1 MLSMRRVLILG
12 KGLVG
17 GSLNRQFLLAGGYEV
32 INLGKQELDLTDISQ
47 VSLTLRRLNPEVL
60 ILASGV
66 VGGIEKNISE
76 PFHLG
81 AINSRIILNTIHTA
95 STLRIPLLINL
106 VPACVYP
113 ISIFR
118 RMKPEDLWSGPM
130 EPTSLPYSTAK
141 LLGVTLVKAARDE
154 FGLNWTSLVATNLYG
169 DDSTLHSHS
178 AHVIPALL
186 TKFAN
191 AKNSG
196 FKEVQLLGDGTPIR
210 EFLHVDDFSLA
221 VKFVL
226 DRNLYTE
233 SILNVAGQDSWTIKE
248 LADLVQDTVGYK
260 GQLRFANDGKNGA
273 PMKLLDGTKLHNLGW
288 TPKISLSEGVAKVFS
303 KFPANDL

>member
-1 MLSMRRVLILG
+1 MRRVLILG

-17 GSLNRQFLLAGGYEV
+17 SSLNRQFLLAGGYEV

-81 AINSRIILNTIHTA
+81 SVNSRIILNTIHTA

-154 FGLNWTSLVATNLYG
+154 FGSNWTSLVATNLYG

-178 AHVIPALL
+178 AHVIPTLL
-186 TKFAN
+186 TKFSK

-233 SILNVAGQDSWTIKE
+233 SILNVAGQDSWTIKK
-248 LADLVQDTVGYK
+248 LADLVQDAVGYK

-288 TPKISLSEGVAKVFS
+288 TPKISLSEGVAKVYS
-303 KFPANDL
+303 KFPANNL